1 MTVLSAL
8 AEAWLADRPHGGVD
22 AAHGLLLDVR
32 DAVHVVTGRG
42 RDRLGREE
50 HDAVAALLGHDD
62 ADDLLTVRL
71 VGRSRTSPTRS
82 TARCAAPASRSAPA
96 PCGSARAARR

>member
-1 MTVLSAL
+1 MTVLSAM

-50 HDAVAALLGHDD
+50 HDAVAALLGLRRRRRPAHR
-62 ADDLLTVRL
+62 RL
-71 VGRSRTSPTRS
+71 VRRPRTSPTPS

-96 PCGSARAARR
+96 PCGSVRAARR